1 MKIIKA
7 IVILVLLLSLAFT
20 NVILAE
26 AGSTERTTQTT
37 SDKKVAGYI
46 YKGILKI
53 KNNKY
58 GLEIIN
64 KSGAKKY
71 LAFDTVGQKAAKSL
85 ISSGKVKLGE
95 TVSVNGLIKNNTVQV
110 ISITRPEPKE
120 QTFTGWLGDSD
131 CSPNLENPSEMG
143 ASCLKCPHC
152 EGSGYG
158 LSVKQKDGSYKYYK
172 FDAFGHKLAKEK
184 IIPASTSKK
193 VPEITVKGYLEG
205 DVLKVSSIKL
215 K

>member
-1 MKIIKA
+1 MKVIKA
-7 IVILVLLLSLAFT
+7 IVIMFILLSLAFT

-26 AGSTERTTQTT
+26 AVSTDHTQTT
-37 SDKKVAGYI
+37 ADKKVAGYI
-46 YKGILKI
+46 YKGLLKI
-53 KNNKY
+53 KNKKY

-64 KSGAKKY
+64 KSGEKKY

-85 ISSGKVKLGE
+85 ISSGRVKLGE
-95 TVSVNGLIKNNTVQV
+95 TVSVNGLIKNNTVHV
-110 ISITRPEPKE
+110 ISITRSAPKE

-193 VPEITVKGYLEG
+193 VPEITVTGYLEG
-205 DVLKVSSIKL
+205 EVLKVSSIKL